1 MVTDTAL
8 HLSLFLTAS
17 YISNSVSENKR
28 MKLFT
33 LKSSGAKWT
42 FWDLFHPWLYEPLC
56 PNISHH
62 FHHCFIAR
70 VRENL
75 GAKIKSRPSCLLK
88 RSSEAAV
95 RKIDI
100 IDSPKYAFSPPEY
113 VRMKPTVCC
122 TPPRHCWGRNEE
134 HLNICLLYPTPCSLT
149 GRRDTR
155 ALDTSTFNSIRG
167 KFSENAVN
175 A

>member
-122 TPPRHCWGRNEE
+122 TPHKGFRYQHVQQHSWKILWKRC
-134 HLNICLLYPTPCSLT
+134 
-149 GRRDTR
+149 
-155 ALDTSTFNSIRG
+155 
-167 KFSENAVN
+167 
-175 A
+175 